1 MAISAHLIND
11 MTWSLKLRNGDLE
24 RSSNRLAKVT
34 NETKMIQDLRIQFL
48 TKMGIDDLHPEFGSL
63 LDGGTTP
70 DGIAHDTFIGTDD
83 KENAKLLIQ
92 SELHRIINDYQQK
105 QLVRAKRDKMV
116 YGKATLTPS
125 EVVLRVNAINVI
137 EYLDAF
143 NITIDIT
150 TASKTS
156 EILELSVTGN

>member
-1 MAISAHLIND
+1 

-24 RSSNRLAKVT
+24 RSSNQLAKAT
-34 NETKMIQDLRIQFL
+34 NETKLVQDLRIQFL

-70 DGIAHDTFIGTDD
+70 DGIVHDTFIGTDD

-105 QLVRAKRDKMV
+105 QLTRAKRDKMV
-116 YGKATLTPS
+116 YGKATLTPR
-125 EVVLRVNAINVI
+125 EFVLSVRSINVV

-143 NITIDIT
+143 NITIELT
-150 TASKTS
+150 TASKETQ
-156 EILELSVTGN
+156 ILELLVNTK